1 MKRMLF
7 CWIILMGL
15 LTSCSHCVLRS
26 GGFGDVDSIH
36 VEYTGMG
43 GTTRFVINHS
53 DTLTI
58 LKGVFFHDSLGN
70 DSYVLFEPVKKLA
83 PNDVLVIKSLVRQ
96 LFVERSEPDTLW
108 VKPYKYGATD
118 MPILSVHVF
127 KKGKEGA
134 YYYDTGEE
142 KNGIVYSTSTRLSTH
157 LPFLSLHIGW
167 ISASKRRK
175 KRNEKEETG
184 K

>member
-1 MKRMLF
+1 MKRILF

-26 GGFGDVDSIH
+26 GGLGDVDSIH
-36 VEYTGMG
+36 VENSGMG

-58 LKGVFFHDSLGN
+58 LDGIFFHDSLGN
-70 DSYVLFEPVKKLA
+70 DCSHLLEPVRKVA
-83 PNDVLVIKSLVRQ
+83 SDDVLVIKSLARQ
-96 LFVERSEPDTLW
+96 LFVERSKPDTLW
-108 VKPYKYGATD
+108 VKPYEYGATD
-118 MPILSVHVF
+118 WPILSVHVF

-142 KNGIVYSTSTRLSTH
+142 KNGIVYSTSTKIKYSPAFLEFTHRLNQC
-157 LPFLSLHIGW
+157 F
-167 ISASKRRK
+167 
-175 KRNEKEETG
+175 EEAQ
-184 K
+184 KMR

>member
-1 MKRMLF
+1 MKKMLF

-26 GGFGDVDSIH
+26 GGLGDADSIH
-36 VEYTGMG
+36 VQYTGMG

-58 LKGVFFHDSLGN
+58 LKGVFFRDTLGN
-70 DSYVLFEPVKKLA
+70 DCPHLFEPVKKLA
-83 PNDVLVIKSLVRQ
+83 PNDVLVIKSLARQ
-96 LFVERSEPDTLW
+96 LFVERSKPDTLW
-108 VKPYKYGATD
+108 TKPYQYGMTC

-142 KNGIVYSTSTRLSTH
+142 KNGIVYSTSTKIKYSPAFLEFTHRLNQC
-157 LPFLSLHIGW
+157 F
-167 ISASKRRK
+167 
-175 KRNEKEETG
+175 EEAQKTR
-184 K
+184 

>member
-1 MKRMLF
+1 MKRILF
-7 CWIILMGL
+7 CWIILL
-15 LTSCSHCVLRS
+15 ELFTSCRHCMLRS
-26 GGFGDVDSIH
+26 GGLGNADSIH

-58 LKGVFFHDSLGN
+58 LDGVFFSDSLGN
-70 DSYVLFEPVKKLA
+70 DRPKLFEPVKKLA
-83 PNDVLVIKSLVRQ
+83 PDDVLVIKSLARQ
-96 LFVERSEPDTLW
+96 LFVEHSKPDTLW

-127 KKGKEGA
+127 KKGKESA

-142 KNGIVYSTSTRLSTH
+142 KNGIVYSTSTKIKYSPAFLEFTHRLNQCLEQAQKT
-157 LPFLSLHIGW
+157 
-167 ISASKRRK
+167 R
-175 KRNEKEETG
+175 
-184 K
+184 

>member
-7 CWIILMGL
+7 CRIILMGL

-26 GGFGDVDSIH
+26 GGLGDADSIH

-43 GTTRFVINHS
+43 GTIRYVIDHS

-58 LKGVFFHDSLGN
+58 LDGVFFHDSLGN
-70 DSYVLFEPVKKLA
+70 DCSHLLEPVRKVA
-83 PNDVLVIKSLVRQ
+83 SDDVLVIKSLARQ

-118 MPILSVHVF
+118 LSILSVHVF
-127 KKGKEGA
+127 KKGREGA

-142 KNGIVYSTSTRLSTH
+142 KNGIVYSTSTKIKYSPTFLEFTHRLDQC
-157 LPFLSLHIGW
+157 F
-167 ISASKRRK
+167 
-175 KRNEKEETG
+175 EEAQ
-184 K
+184 KMR

>member
-1 MKRMLF
+1 
-7 CWIILMGL
+7 MGL

-26 GGFGDVDSIH
+26 GGFGDADSIH

-58 LKGVFFHDSLGN
+58 LKGVFCHDSLGN
-70 DSYVLFEPVKKLA
+70 DSPILFEPVKK
-83 PNDVLVIKSLVRQ
+83 I
-96 LFVERSEPDTLW
+96 ERSKPDTLW

-118 MPILSVHVF
+118 WPILSVHVF

-142 KNGIVYSTSTRLSTH
+142 KNGIVYSTSTKIKYSPAFLEFTHRLDQC
-157 LPFLSLHIGW
+157 LEE
-167 ISASKRRK
+167 ARK
-175 KRNEKEETG
+175 TR
-184 K
+184 